1 MSQTLNMGI
10 GLRRGGVVQQK
21 RGAIA
26 TRQILFEGENL
37 PPIAQSR
44 LGEET

>member
-1 MSQTLNMGI
+1 MGQALDMGI
-10 GLRRGGVVQQK
+10 GLRRRGVVQQK

-44 LGEET
+44 VGEET